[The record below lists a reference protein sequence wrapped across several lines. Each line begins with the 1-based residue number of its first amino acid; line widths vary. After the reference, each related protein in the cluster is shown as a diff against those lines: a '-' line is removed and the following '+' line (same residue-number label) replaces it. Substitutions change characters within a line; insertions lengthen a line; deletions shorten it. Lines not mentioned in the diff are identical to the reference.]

1 MLWSGA
7 HLKTEDKVRQE
18 DRSHTRKVRYWIFW
32 KREVTEWTKVD
43 VQYKEDVVVVNPGQ
57 IKVHAFTD

>member
-7 HLKTEDKVRQE
+7 HLNTEDKVRQE
-18 DRSHTRKVRYWIFW
+18 KRSHTRQVRHWIFW

-57 IKVHAFTD
+57 IKVHALTD